1 MRSQVASEI
10 LMHWVWNGNEHV
22 IEICMVT
29 QLHVIWNVHADNCYF
44 AKKGRDGLL
53 SQHNKAD
60 NLCSRRKARLIT
72 AATGRSRLASC

>member
-29 QLHVIWNVHADNCYF
+29 QLHVIWQVHANKCYSLERREDTVCFHSTTKPTIF
-44 AKKGRDGLL
+44 AVG
-53 SQHNKAD
+53 
-60 NLCSRRKARLIT
+60 ARL
-72 AATGRSRLASC
+72 G